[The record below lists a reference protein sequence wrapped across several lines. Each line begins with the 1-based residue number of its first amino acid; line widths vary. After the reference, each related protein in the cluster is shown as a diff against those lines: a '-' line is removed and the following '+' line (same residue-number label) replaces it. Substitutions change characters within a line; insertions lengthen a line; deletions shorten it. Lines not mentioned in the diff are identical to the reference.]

1 MCGRMRAYFLRRLL
15 LIPLT
20 LLGVTFLVFCIT
32 RFVPGGPVEQMLQQQ
47 VTGTLAGGKATTQ
60 GGSLADENDVERLEE
75 LFNLQERTPIAY
87 LQWLGVLPTKTLLSK
102 AEFNSE
108 GRANITLAGEGNVLT
123 VERRGHEA
131 VPVAYSGG
139 SIEDWKARGWE
150 LAIESPRDRA
160 ERWARRKHIT
170 DEALIAEREHSPLCN
185 HWRATAYQ
193 KRFSGI
199 VQGQFGNS
207 YKYNEPVWSMMAE
220 RLPVSIYF
228 GLLGALITYAVSL
241 PLGIAKAIRHKS
253 WFDNASSVLIFFGYA
268 VPGFAL
274 GAVLVVYLGARLEI
288 FPLCGLTSPG
298 FESMGFWDQTK
309 DLLHHT
315 VLPLL
320 CYVVSTFAVATM
332 MMKNN
337 AMENLSS
344 DYMRTAMA
352 KGLSFRRAVVR
363 HAFRNSIIPIVSGLG
378 GLLSVIVGGSILI
391 ERVFDI
397 QGFGLL
403 SYQALMDKDYSL
415 IMGTLLL
422 TSFLLLLGNLLADVL
437 VAAIDPRIQ
446 FK

>member
-1 MCGRMRAYFLRRLL
+1 MRAYFLRRLL

-47 VTGTLAGGKATTQ
+47 VTGSLTGGKASAQ
-60 GGSLADENDVERLEE
+60 EGSLADENDVERLEE
-75 LFNLQERTPIAY
+75 LFNLQEPIVTAY
-87 LQWLGVLPTKTLLSK
+87 LQWLGALPTKTLISK
-102 AEFNSE
+102 AEFSDGN
-108 GRANITLAGEGNVLT
+108 RAEITLAGEGNVLV
-123 VERRGHEA
+123 VEKRGAEA
-131 VPVAYSGG
+131 VPVSYTGG
-139 SIEDWKARGWE
+139 TLDDWNRREWA
-150 LAIESPRDRA
+150 LALESPRDRA
-160 ERWARRKHIT
+160 ERWARRKHIA
-170 DEALIAEREHSPLCN
+170 DEALISEREHSPFCN
-185 HWRATAYQ
+185 RWRVTAY
-193 KRFSGI
+193 KKNFSGI
-199 VQGQFGNS
+199 LQGNFGNS
-207 YKYNEPVWSMMAE
+207 YKYNEPVWSMMAR

-253 WFDNASSVLIFFGYA
+253 WFDNASSLLIFFGYA

-288 FPLCGLTSPG
+288 FPLCGLTSAD
-298 FESMGFWDQTK
+298 FSDMSLWDQTK

-315 VLPLL
+315 ALPLL

-337 AMENLSS
+337 AMENLSA

-352 KGLSFRRAVVR
+352 KGLSFRQAVVR

-422 TSFLLLLGNLLADVL
+422 TSLLLLLGNLLADML